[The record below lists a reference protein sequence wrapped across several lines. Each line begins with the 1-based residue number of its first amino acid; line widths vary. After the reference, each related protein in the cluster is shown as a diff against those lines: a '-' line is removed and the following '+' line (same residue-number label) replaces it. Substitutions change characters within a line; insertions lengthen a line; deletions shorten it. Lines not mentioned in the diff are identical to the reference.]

1 MWLSRNASGKPLSS
15 VDRLGLTEQDI
26 HEALEFLHEKFPNH
40 ALPTYDHDGTG
51 SVLRRG
57 PPDWGA
63 GHFGRTWHPRDPA
76 NPEPNVWCTKI
87 NETFWGPLD
96 KFGLQDLLE
105 TLLHEGKHMS
115 QPLEQ
120 WHYSKEQ
127 MDREE
132 TNFFFPTSYN
142 DVQPYFEEF
151 ARRHS
156 QRQGGGK

>member
-1 MWLSRNASGKPLSS
+1 
-15 VDRLGLTEQDI
+15 
-26 HEALEFLHEKFPNH
+26 
-40 ALPTYDHDGTG
+40 
-51 SVLRRG
+51 
-57 PPDWGA
+57 
-63 GHFGRTWHPRDPA
+63 
-76 NPEPNVWCTKI
+76 
-87 NETFWGPLD
+87 
-96 KFGLQDLLE
+96 
-105 TLLHEGKHMS
+105 MS